1 MSDNEDSLEK
11 LNERRL
17 NFFQTHFLTAEPFS
31 KQDLIDLV
39 DDPNMET
46 YFSKYYRELL
56 EISPNDP
63 NLFFVSSRFRQ
74 FNTIEKLTKYFSQ
87 KTHIKGEYQEE
98 YYRKVLIFE
107 FFLPFN
113 NESNL
118 RSVLD
123 DLFYKDTI
131 KVMIA
136 RIDQEEL
143 LKAFPKNSNENDEIY
158 YERLYK
164 WISNKFRGYSIGTV
178 SGRFITTELK
188 TFLEVPEL
196 LSKGQHY
203 LIDETTAI
211 VKFIFPIGR
220 GVQSEDVRYK
230 YNLDSSKQTQIST
243 EESEEVKIEINRVRF
258 FFKNLFVKAILEL
271 VNGEDEIWMIES
283 GLNKSKLYIW
293 KIKTNLY

>member
-1 MSDNEDSLEK
+1 MSDDEEDLD

-17 NFFQTHFLTAEPFS
+17 NFFQTHYASTEPFS
-31 KQDLIDLV
+31 KQDLINSV
-39 DDPNMET
+39 NDPNMDT
-46 YFSKYYRELL
+46 YFSKYYRQLFEL
-56 EISPNDP
+56 SPNDP
-63 NLFFVSSRFRQ
+63 NLYFVSSRFRQ

-87 KTHIKGEYQEE
+87 VTHIKGEYQAE
-98 YYRKVLIFE
+98 YYREVLVFE

-118 RSVLD
+118 RAVLD

-143 LKAFPKNSNENDEIY
+143 FRAFPKDNYDTDEIY
-158 YERLYK
+158 YENLYK
-164 WISNKFRGYSIGTV
+164 WISNKFCGYSIGTV
-178 SGRFITTELK
+178 SGRFIATVLK
-188 TFLEVPEL
+188 TFSEVSEL

-211 VKFIFPIGR
+211 VKFIFPIGQ
-220 GVQSEDVRYK
+220 VIQSEDVKYK
-230 YNLDSSKQTQIST
+230 YNRSTPEQTHISA
-243 EESEEVKIEINRVRF
+243 EENEKVKLEINRIRF

-293 KIKTNLY
+293 RNKN

>member
-1 MSDNEDSLEK
+1 MSDNVEDLD
-11 LNERRL
+11 LNERRFK
-17 NFFQTHFLTAEPFS
+17 FFQTHVFTTEPFS
-31 KQDLIDLV
+31 KQDLITFV
-39 DDPNMET
+39 DDPNMDT
-46 YFSKYYRELL
+46 YFSKYYIELL
-56 EISPNDP
+56 ELSPNDP

-87 KTHIKGEYQEE
+87 KTHIKGVYQED
-98 YYRKVLIFE
+98 YYREVLVFE

-118 RSVLD
+118 RAVLD

-143 LKAFPKNSNENDEIY
+143 LKAFPRENHGDDDIY
-158 YERLYK
+158 YENIYK

-178 SGRFITTELK
+178 SGRFIATELK
-188 TFLEVPEL
+188 TFSEVSEL

-211 VKFIFPIGR
+211 VKFIFPISQV
-220 GVQSEDVRYK
+220 VQSEDVKYK
-230 YNLDSSKQTQIST
+230 YNRGTPRQTQIDT
-243 EESEEVKIEINRVRF
+243 EENEKIKVEISRIKF

-283 GLNKSKLYIW
+283 GINKSKLNIW
-293 KIKTNLY
+293 RSKN